1 MRCTACCTSA
11 SIALAL
17 RVSDIIRSRSEVTLP
32 VSASSSERGSF
43 QDSSRKS
50 RSSWSICSRSWVISA
65 SSCERTAARRSPE
78 SASTIIGSFS
88 AGVCQ
93 GSFGG
98 ECSRVPV
105 CPGARARRRAA
116 PWSYDRAPH
125 MTLGGGP
132 AVFEPV
138 DQRPDFPALE
148 QRVLDRWRQRD
159 VFARSLQARAGGPMF
174 SCFEGP
180 PTANGRPGVH
190 HVEAR
195 AFKDAFPRYRTMKG
209 YRVPRKAG
217 WDCHGIPVEL
227 GIERELGFTRKSDIE
242 DYGVAA
248 FNARCRE
255 SVTRYVDEWRRLTE
269 RIGYWVDLDDAYWT
283 MSDAY
288 VESVW
293 WSLAKLWD
301 QGMIYEGHRV
311 VPYCP
316 RCGTALSDHEVAQ
329 GYAEAVDPSVYVR
342 LPVVEGELAFAG
354 GPHQH

>member
-1 MRCTACCTSA
+1 MC
-11 SIALAL
+11 
-17 RVSDIIRSRSEVTLP
+17 IR
-32 VSASSSERGSF
+32 
-43 QDSSRKS
+43 
-50 RSSWSICSRSWVISA
+50 
-65 SSCERTAARRSPE
+65 
-78 SASTIIGSFS
+78 
-88 AGVCQ
+88 
-93 GSFGG
+93 
-98 ECSRVPV
+98 
-105 CPGARARRRAA
+105 
-116 PWSYDRAPH
+116 DR
-125 MTLGGGP
+125 
-132 AVFEPV
+132 
-138 DQRPDFPALE
+138 
-148 QRVLDRWRQRD
+148 RVLDRWRQRD

-311 VPYCP
+311 DPYCA

-354 GPHQH
+354 ASLLVWTTTPWTLISNTAVACLLYTSDAADDLTRVDLGGRRIIKKKKKKNN